1 MKNLQKVLA
10 LGLALIMLMG
20 MFTVASA
27 AEAKVATELTDWD
40 AIKHQ
45 NAVALNVDL
54 GIIKGMPDGSY
65 KPTDP
70 IDRAS
75 WAKLA
80 YVAACGDE
88 DADAYL
94 GTVTGLKDI
103 AGNWAEAYISYLAA
117 NAYIS
122 GDETGNYNP
131 GNQVTVVEACKTML
145 TILGYNA
152 KDRGYENNAA
162 WSGKIMSDAKANGL
176 MDNVDKDQTA
186 LKPLTRENAAQIIY
200 NALAAQTVEEVKTYD
215 QGNQYV
221 SRYDKDVPL
230 GYKVFNL
237 IKLEGIVNSIEKDGT
252 VNFASLKPLGV
263 PAGWNNNQ
271 GVNKGKVDKYVGG
284 DVADVGQLCT
294 VFVKG
299 VASFDVDNN
308 VVSVVSTVDELVSS
322 NVAPSDTLP
331 LLTVTKGA
339 PFQTGANNTT
349 AANSV
354 WNAKDTENYVGV
366 DCEVKTVKDQAGND
380 VTVPAPEVIS
390 YYVNGNSGSTV
401 GATDAAAGDIA
412 KLYDT
417 DNNGKVDTI
426 AIMKYQVVKLTGPV
440 RTQKDSTN
448 KDTVMIPGVTA
459 GFIPA
464 AQVKGPWS
472 SLKQDDVVLFYTSRV
487 NQGQATSD
495 DVVTVEIPETVTGKI
510 SRVDSKGRATING
523 SVYPATGIYGGTQHY
538 ASNMAGA
545 AGSRGWNDFENEY
558 TFYLDKNGGLCYN
571 VQNTDAAVAGNVAVI
586 LESRWI
592 SGGTI
597 DASNY
602 LQAKLMLADGDV
614 VITPID
620 RVGVKSNNAIVMC
633 TLVDTADDLG
643 NKKVNYTPYAGLA
656 ADDGFWSYRVNA
668 SGHYEL
674 TALTLRDRDF
684 AGTVSAMGEGDVAN
698 TIKVEKKPN
707 FLVNGATAENGY
719 SADNSTVFMVEKY
732 NAATDTS
739 TYETF
744 NGYANVPAMNAG
756 TVKAVAAISAKDNLG
771 NVLGAAKYVFI
782 KTGSYADDLP
792 EGLVFRVN
800 GDNGYDADNFT
811 IEVLDPKT
819 GATQTM
825 VVDSLSYVS
834 TPRAMYTVDAISDG
848 VVTAMTEV
856 TKDDAEKGLTKGTL
870 KSIGSGVV
878 TSDEGKSFQYDAS
891 TICILIDLKVTPAN
905 GTTLSSAG
913 PINPDSGVDTDTKVY
928 QSGTELYV
936 IADKEDLASYIYIV
950 RTMVQS

>member
-1 MKNLQKVLA
+1 MKNLKKVLA
-10 LGLALIMLMG
+10 LGLALIMLMS

-40 AIKHQ
+40 SIAHQ

-65 KPTDP
+65 KPTEN

-103 AGNWAEAYISYLAA
+103 AGNWAESYISYLAA
-117 NAYIS
+117 NSYIS

-131 GNQVTVVEACKTML
+131 SNNVTVVEACKTML

-176 MDNVDKDQTA
+176 MDGVDKEQTA

-200 NALAAQTVEEVKTYD
+200 NALAAQTVEEEKTYD
-215 QGNQYV
+215 AGNQYV
-221 SRYDKDVPL
+221 ARYDKDVPL

-237 IKLEGIVNSIEKDGT
+237 IKLEGIVNSIETDGT
-252 VNFASLKPLGV
+252 VNFSSLKPIGV
-263 PAGWNNNQ
+263 SSEFPT
-271 GVNKGKVDKYVGG
+271 VNTGKVNKYVGG

-299 VASFDVDNN
+299 VASFNTDNN
-308 VVSVVSTVDELVSS
+308 VVSVVSAVDELVSA

-339 PFQTGANNTT
+339 NFQ
-349 AANSV
+349 SEPSKV
-354 WNAKDTENYVGV
+354 WNVKDTENYVGV
-366 DCEVKTVKDQAGND
+366 DCEVDKDTSKPD
-380 VTVPAPEVIS
+380 PTKIKF
-390 YYVNGNSGSTV
+390 YVNGNENDDTN
-401 GATDAAAGDIA
+401 AAAGDIA

-426 AIMKYQVVKLTGPV
+426 SIVKYQVAKITGAV
-440 RTQKDSTN
+440 RTQKDSAN
-448 KDTVMIPGVTA
+448 KDTVLIPGVTA
-459 GFIPA
+459 GFIPVS
-464 AQVKGPWS
+464 QVKGPYA
-472 SLKQDDVVLFYTSRV
+472 SLKQDDVVLYYTNSTGR
-487 NQGQATSD
+487 GQATSD
-495 DVVTVEIPETVTGKI
+495 MVVTVEIPETVTGKI
-510 SRVDSKGRATING
+510 TRVDSKGRSTVNG
-523 SVYPATGIYGGTQHY
+523 SVYPASGIFNSAHT
-538 ASNMAGA
+538 ATAMNS
-545 AGSRGWNDFENEY
+545 WNDFENEY

-571 VQNTDAAVAGNVAVI
+571 AQNTDAAVAGNVAVV

-614 VITPID
+614 VISPID
-620 RVGVKSNNAIVMC
+620 RVGVNTAAEGADVNIVMC
-633 TLVDTADDLG
+633 TPTDKATDTSD
-643 NKKVNYTPYAGLA
+643 KKVNYTEYAGLDA
-656 ADDGFWSYRVNA
+656 TDGFWSYRVNA

-674 TALTLRDRDF
+674 TPLTLRTRDF
-684 AGTVSAMGEGDVAN
+684 AGTFASMDTVAN

-707 FLVNGATAENGY
+707 FLVNGTAPVDGY
-719 SADNSTVFMVEKY
+719 SADSDTVFMVEKY
-732 NAATDTS
+732 NASTDTS
-739 TYETF
+739 TFEVY
-744 NGYANVPAMNAG
+744 NGHTNVPAMNAG
-756 TVKAVAAISAKDNLG
+756 TVTTVAAISAKDSSG
-771 NVLGAAKYVFI
+771 NVIGAAKYVYLR
-782 KTGSYADDLP
+782 TTSYADDLP
-792 EGLVFRVN
+792 EGLVFRVDGEN
-800 GDNGYDADNFT
+800 GRDAENYT

-819 GATQTM
+819 GARTTL
-825 VVDSLSYVS
+825 VVDSLSYVNDKLE
-834 TPRAMYTVDAISDG
+834 MYTVDAISDG
-848 VVTAMTEV
+848 VVTAMSKV
-856 TKDDAEKGLTKGTL
+856 TTDDADKGLTVGTL
-870 KSIGSGVV
+870 QSIGRGVV
-878 TSDEGKSFQYDAS
+878 TSAEGKSFQYDNS
-891 TICILIDLKVTPAN
+891 TICILIDLKVTDAN

-913 PINPDSGVDTDTKVY
+913 VIDPASGVDMDEQVYADGTK
-928 QSGTELYV
+928 LYV
-936 IADKEDLASYIYIV
+936 IADKEDLASYIYVV
-950 RTMVQS
+950 RTMKQS

>member
-27 AEAKVATELTDWD
+27 AEAKVATDLTDWD
-40 AIKHQ
+40 SIAHQ

-65 KPTDP
+65 KPTEN

-176 MDNVDKDQTA
+176 MDGVDKDQTA
-186 LKPLTRENAAQIIY
+186 MKPLTRENAAQIIY

-263 PAGWNNNQ
+263 ATGWN
-271 GVNKGKVDKYVGG
+271 GGASVSTGKVNKYVGG
-284 DVADVGQLCT
+284 DIADVGQLCT

-299 VASFDVDNN
+299 VASFDAANN
-308 VVSVVSTVDELVSS
+308 VVSTISVVDELVSA

-339 PFQTGANNTT
+339 NFQSEPTK
-349 AANSV
+349 V
-354 WNAKDTENYVGV
+354 WNIKDTENYVGV
-366 DCEVKTVKDQAGND
+366 DCEVTTSTVNG
-380 VTVPAPEVIS
+380 VTTTTPDYSVIS
-390 YYVNGNSGSTV
+390 YYVNGNADQ
-401 GATDAAAGDIA
+401 GATNAQPGDIA

-426 AIMKYQVVKLTGPV
+426 AIVKYQVAKLSGPV
-440 RTQKDSTN
+440 RTQKDSAN

-459 GFIPA
+459 GFIPTS
-464 AQVKGPWS
+464 QVKGPYT
-472 SLKQDDVVLFYTSRV
+472 SLKQDDVVLFYTNRLT
-487 NQGQATSD
+487 GLATSD

-510 SRVDSKGRATING
+510 SRVDSKGRATVNG
-523 SVYPATGIYGGTQHY
+523 TVYPATGITGGTQHS
-538 ASNMAGA
+538 ATAMN
-545 AGSRGWNDFENEY
+545 GWNDFENEY

-571 VQNTDAAVAGNVAVI
+571 VQNTDAAVAGNVAVV

-592 SGGTI
+592 TGGTI
-597 DASNY
+597 DATNY

-620 RVGVKSNNAIVMC
+620 RVGVQTANGVVMC
-633 TLVDTADDLG
+633 TLDTTTDTA
-643 NKKVNYTPYAGLA
+643 NKKVAYTAYANLKA
-656 ADDGFWSYRVNA
+656 ADGFWSYRVNA

-674 TALTLRDRDF
+674 TNLTLRDRDF
-684 AGTVSAMGEGDVAN
+684 AGTFASIAEGSVAN

-707 FLVNGATAENGY
+707 FLMNGLTAETGY
-719 SADNSTVFMVEKY
+719 SANSETVFLVEKY

-744 NGYANVPAMNAG
+744 TGYANVPAMNAG
-756 TVKAVAAISAKDNLG
+756 TVKTVAAISAKDNLG
-771 NVLGAAKYVFI
+771 NVIGAAKYVFI

-792 EGLVFRVN
+792 EGLIFRVDGEN
-800 GDNGYDADNFT
+800 GRDADNYT

-819 GATQTM
+819 GSRTVM
-825 VVDSLSYVS
+825 VVDSLSYVNNA
-834 TPRAMYTVDAISDG
+834 RKMYTVDAISDG
-848 VVTAMTEV
+848 VVTGMTEV
-856 TKDDAEKGLTKGTL
+856 TASDADKGLTMGTL
-870 KSIGSGVV
+870 KSIGAGVV
-878 TSDEGKSFQYDAS
+878 TSNEGKSFQYDGS
-891 TICILIDLKVTPAN
+891 TICILIDLKITPAN
-905 GTTLSSAG
+905 GTQLSSAG
-913 PINPDSGVDTDTKVY
+913 VIDPASGVDMDENVY
-928 QSGTELYV
+928 ATGTELYV

-950 RTMVQS
+950 RTMKQS